1 MNDVFPETFYS
12 ATARL
17 APERRALAQDI
28 ETEVCVVGGGFAGL
42 WTARA
47 LLARGQEVVLL
58 EAGEVAGEASGQNG
72 GFVSAGYAERIAKIV
87 ERVGIDQAR
96 ELYRLS
102 RDGVEIVRSILAEGE
117 FGLDPVPGR
126 LNVLRY
132 DDEVGLRDEAEML
145 ARDFDH
151 DVVVW
156 PRERVREALATERY
170 YQALHEADAFHLH
183 PLNLA
188 RALAA
193 DIESRGG
200 TIYEQS
206 RVTAADLDGL
216 RKSVW
221 TEKGRVRAFQ
231 VVLAGSAF
239 LGEAFPALA
248 ATVLP
253 VRTHVVVTA
262 PLGDV
267 LKETIRY
274 PGAIADTRRAGD
286 YYRLIGDRLLWG
298 GRITTNPKP
307 PKHLARSMA
316 EEIGKVYPQ
325 LGEAPIEYA
334 WSGTMGYAVHK
345 MPQIGMVRPG
355 VWIASAFG
363 GHGLNTTAMAGEL
376 VASAMVEQDDR
387 WRLFIPFGLVWAGGG
402 AGRAATQAAY
412 WSMQFKNWMDETQTK
427 RVEQVQADI
436 AAGLAPGLAA
446 HAARRAKR
454 KFSES
459 SIGRAGTHFAAG
471 IYFLLY
477 RLLVGL
483 RWVGAI
489 VYAISAA
496 VGRVLYVVIMAV
508 ALVIGF
514 IAGWVGWGMDMVAA
528 GIVIVAR
535 TIARLVLLVWRS
547 VVVPLS
553 KLMAVAAKWAWQR
566 SRFGSTRAALAIQA
580 GAIWAVGRVK
590 AGLIFTGAKVREG
603 AIWGAARAREGFIW
617 CGARMREGA
626 QSAAVLVKAG
636 TTRTAGRGKQ
646 LALLSGMRAREGAL
660 WTAARVKEGAAW
672 SAQKIAVSSRSAWDR
687 ALLPGAKRAASGAGQ
702 ARERIKSDS
711 FKLAGAARE
720 HAVAFGA
727 WSAKLPG
734 VVLTALLIAAAFVL
748 DRANA
753 AKNAVIDAR
762 RRQAEA
768 SVAARAA
775 RKEVEKEALDRTE
788 AERQTKTETAKE
800 VNAEPA
806 PAKEQK
812 PPVRTQKTLLFPA
825 GEYVL
830 GRVIAVKEVLIDA
843 RKRHAEVGAA
853 ARIARKEVEEE
864 SARRAEAE
872 RQTKEAAEKEAAVKL
887 ASAEEQET
895 SAQSKKKKKA
905 KAKEDS
911 VKV

>member
-1 MNDVFPETFYS
+1 MNDVFPRTFYS
-12 ATARL
+12 ATARP

-58 EAGEVAGEASGQNG
+58 EAGEVAGEASGRNG
-72 GFVSAGYAERIAKIV
+72 GFVSPGYAERLARIV

-96 ELYRLS
+96 ELYALS
-102 RDGVEIVRSILAEGE
+102 RNGVEIVRSILAEGE
-117 FGLDPVPGR
+117 FGLEPVPGR

-200 TIYEQS
+200 TIYERS

-286 YYRLIGDRLLWG
+286 YYRVIGDRLLWG

-412 WSMQFKNWMDETQTK
+412 WSMQFKDWLDETQTK

-446 HAARRAKR
+446 HAARRAKL

-459 SIGRAGTHFAAG
+459 SIGRAGTRFAAG

-483 RWVGAI
+483 RWAGAI

-496 VGRVLYVVIMAV
+496 VGRVLYVAIMAI

-528 GIVIVAR
+528 GIAA
-535 TIARLVLLVWRS
+535 IARAVGKIAALIWRS

-553 KLMAVAAKWAWQR
+553 MLAAAAAKWAWRR
-566 SRFGSTRAALAIQA
+566 SRLGSTRAALAIRA
-580 GAIWAVGRVK
+580 GAIRVMARVK
-590 AGLIFTGAKVREG
+590 ARLIWAGNKIREG
-603 AIWGAARAREGFIW
+603 AISSAARAREGFIW

-626 QSAAVLVKAG
+626 QSAALLAKAG
-636 TTRTAGRGKQ
+636 AIWIAGRGKQ
-646 LALLSGMRAREGAL
+646 SGVRAREGAL
-660 WTAARVKEGAAW
+660 WTAARAKEGAAW

-711 FKLAGAARE
+711 FRLAGTARE
-720 HAVAFGA
+720 HAMAFGA
-727 WSAKLPG
+727 WGAKLPG
-734 VVLTALLIAAAFVL
+734 VVLTVLLIPAGRYVL
-748 DRANA
+748 GRM
-753 AKNAVIDAR
+753 NAVKDALIDAR
-762 RRQAEA
+762 KRHAEA
-768 SVAARAA
+768 GAAARVV
-775 RKEVEKEALDRTE
+775 RKEAEEEAAGRAEAEHQMREVAEKEA
-788 AERQTKTETAKE
+788 AVK
-800 VNAEPA
+800 PA
-806 PAKEQK
+806 PAEEQR
-812 PPVRTQKTLLFPA
+812 PPVKTQKTLLFAA

-830 GRVIAVKEVLIDA
+830 GRVNAVKDVLIDA
-843 RKRHAEVGAA
+843 RKRHAEAGAA
-853 ARIARKEVEEE
+853 ARVARKAVEEE
-864 SARRAEAE
+864 AARRAEAD
-872 RQTKEAAEKEAAVKL
+872 RQTKEAAEKEAAMKP
-887 ASAEEQET
+887 ASAKEQEA

-905 KAKEDS
+905 KAKENS
-911 VKV
+911 LEV